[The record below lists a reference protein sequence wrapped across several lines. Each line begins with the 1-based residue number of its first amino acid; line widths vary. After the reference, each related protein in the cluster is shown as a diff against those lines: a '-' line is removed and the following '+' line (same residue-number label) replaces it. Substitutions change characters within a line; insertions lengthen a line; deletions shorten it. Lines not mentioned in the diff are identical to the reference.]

1 MHYSVLLNESI
12 AALAIK
18 VDGVYVDGTF
28 GRGGHSRTILA
39 KLTTGKLIAFD
50 RDLEAINYAKVHFKA
65 DIDHGK
71 LILVHAP
78 FSTMTKA
85 LTELELSGKVDGV
98 LLDLG
103 VSSPQLDV
111 AERGFS
117 FMRDGPLDMRM
128 DQEKGLSAKDVLV
141 RYDAE
146 DLARIFREY
155 GEARHAWR
163 IAQAIKG
170 ALEQGEILDRTLKL
184 AKLIEKTIGNKEKKH
199 PATRCFQA
207 LRICVN
213 EELDE
218 VATTLNSAFEM
229 LNVFGRLAVISF
241 HSLEDRI
248 VKQFMTKLVKG
259 EDKYL
264 PRGMP
269 VLDEFVPQA
278 KWCVKQGKASNKE
291 LEENVRSRSAILRTI
306 ERFVI

>member
-12 AALAIK
+12 IALVIES
-18 VDGVYVDGTF
+18 DGIYIDGTF
-28 GRGGHSRTILA
+28 GRGGHSQAILK

-50 RDLEAINYAKVHFKA
+50 RDLDAISYAKAHFKTE
-65 DIDHGK
+65 IDSGK
-71 LILVHAP
+71 LTLVHAP
-78 FSTMTKA
+78 FSTIAKT
-85 LTELELSGKVDGV
+85 LTELELLGKVDGV

-128 DQEKGLSAKDVLV
+128 DQTKGLAAKDILIT
-141 RYDAE
+141 YDAE
-146 DLARIFREY
+146 SLARIFRNY
-155 GEARHAWR
+155 GEERHAWR
-163 IAQAIKG
+163 IAQSIKK
-170 ALEQGEILDRTLKL
+170 ALECGYSLDRTLKL

-213 EELDE
+213 EELKE
-218 VATTLNSAFEM
+218 ITIILNKAFEI
-229 LNVFGRLAVISF
+229 LNTSGRLAVISF

-248 VKQFMTKLVKG
+248 VKHFMTRIIRG
-259 EDKYL
+259 EDEYL

-269 VLDEFVPQA
+269 ILHKFVPQA
-278 KWCVKQGKASNKE
+278 KWCVKQGKASDKE
-291 LEENVRSRSAILRTI
+291 LKENIRSRSAILRVL
-306 ERFVI
+306 ERL